1 MEITGR
7 ITKDA
12 VVNQLKDEREVIN
25 FSLAVNDSYKIK
37 GSNEIKKVTT
47 YFNCA
52 YWISSSIAK
61 YLTKGTLVELYGR
74 IGVNAYTNLK
84 GEAKATLTF
93 HVNNIKLLGKA
104 KFSEAMAKVNEPVQ
118 ENNIAEPS
126 DDLPF

>member
-7 ITKDA
+7 IIKDA
-12 VVNQLKDEREVIN
+12 VVNQLKDEREVVN
-25 FSLAVNDSYKIK
+25 FSIAVNDSYKLK

-52 YWISSSIAK
+52 FWINSGIAK
-61 YLTKGTLVELYGR
+61 HLTKGTLVELYGR
-74 IGVNAYTNLK
+74 IGANAYTSLQ
-84 GEAKATLTF
+84 GEVKASLTF

-104 KFSEAMAKVNEPVQ
+104 KFSGAMTETNEPVQ
-118 ENNIAEPS
+118 VDNTTEPS